1 MNDIF
6 KQIIQEICDE
16 KKINYKFLS
25 KDWVIMLEKD
35 GKTRFIS
42 GYKFDMN
49 SQGTGIIAD
58 DKYATYEVLKEK
70 NIPIIEYKI
79 VYNKTNNQDY
89 AIGCNSYE
97 YVKDFFTHHNN
108 SIVIKPNEG
117 TCGKSVYYITNLN
130 EIDDVL
136 DKMFDKNFSISMCP
150 FYNIEHEYRTI
161 MIDGEPELLYSKHL
175 PLVIGDG
182 KKTIRELLI
191 EFNPKYFENKLEDLE
206 YERILE
212 KDEKFQYSW
221 KFNLSQGSIA
231 KKVIDTD
238 LAERII
244 NIAKKVCKEINL
256 KFGSVDIIQTTDN
269 ELYVLEVNSGLMMN
283 NYINLMPDGYMTAK
297 SIYKKAIERMF

>member
-70 NIPIIEYKI
+70 KIPIIEYKI

-97 YVKDFFTHHNN
+97 YVKDFFTQNSN

-161 MIDGEPELLYSKHL
+161 MIDGETELLYSKHL

-283 NYINLMPDGYMTAK
+283 NYINLMPDGYITAK